1 MSDTK
6 RVGRPALPHKEK
18 RGKFISTRLSP
29 VEYAEIEKAIAASRE
44 TKTEWVR
51 KKLIAAA
58 RRAS

>member
-1 MSDTK
+1 MSESNP
-6 RVGRPALPHKEK
+6 VGRPALPAKEK

-29 VEYAEIEKAIAASRE
+29 VEYQEIASAIKSSGE

-58 RRAS
+58 RRA